1 MIEVKGKKCF
11 FTSII
16 TFQLNCWVESCK
28 FYNKLYAILN
38 GNLIM
43 LLQTLN
49 VRQPLISY
57 FRYPEQLLKIVL
69 LWTRNFV
76 WLTSIILFYTVQSPH
91 KNRLQKC
98 NTGWNILFQ
107 CIICDTSVPTIM
119 GNENKYFKACAAMIA
134 CSAILSKLCKC
145 FLILLYN

>member
-38 GNLIM
+38 RNLIM

-91 KNRLQKC
+91 KNRSQKMQHWMKHFISMYYLWHVSTNNNGQWKQILQSLC
-98 NTGWNILFQ
+98 RN
-107 CIICDTSVPTIM
+107 DSV
-119 GNENKYFKACAAMIA
+119 
-134 CSAILSKLCKC
+134 LSNFIKIVQV
-145 FLILLYN
+145 FPYSIV